1 MKKFLKSLALVGALG
16 LAGGSVPASAA
27 FEAQLSPAAFS
38 GLATLDQEFMLELSV
53 SGLHSAGI
61 DLTDSISLTAVIGT
75 TTGSPFTIELYD
87 DPNTVEDYSTDSL
100 GSFFAGLVTPSVT
113 AVPGGASSAQ
123 GLFFSFSMFDPEDPS
138 AEITIP
144 DSGVLA
150 KFVVR
155 SAAGAT
161 PGNWGIV
168 AAVEASDEV
177 VDPVSTE
184 LAGMDTTLVAVPE
197 PETYALFGAGLVMLG
212 LGMVRR
218 RAR

>member
-1 MKKFLKSLALVGALG
+1 MLTPARIRLAV
-16 LAGGSVPASAA
+16 V
-27 FEAQLSPAAFS
+27 
-38 GLATLDQEFMLELSV
+38 T
-53 SGLHSAGI
+53 
-61 DLTDSISLTAVIGT
+61 TAVLV
-75 TTGSPFTIELYD
+75 TGFVTFILREG
-87 DPNTVEDYSTDSL
+87 E
-100 GSFFAGLVTPSVT
+100 TPSVT